1 MYCFFPIKQLQNE
14 GENLWFERDCRGKCS
29 KSTTLEVEKKK

>member
-14 GENLWFERDCRGKCS
+14 GENLWFERGKCS